1 MRAHEVEY
9 WTMSVI
15 EKAASSYL
23 RHSSWLTQ
31 RSSIVK
37 MGDVDVQDVQ
47 RSRKLYSQTPAL
59 LCCSGGETQNV

>member
-9 WTMSVI
+9 WTMSAI

-23 RHSSWLTQ
+23 RHSSWLIQ

-37 MGDVDVQDVQ
+37 TGDIDVQDVQ
-47 RSRKLYSQTPAL
+47 SSREMYSRTAAL
-59 LCCSGGETQNV
+59 LCCSGGET